1 MFTFL
6 FIYVKMLSYQ
16 NHFKEQYMGTI
27 EKELVD
33 KEYPGLVVP
42 LGSSGTY
49 ATCYENRPCDLTYP
63 YRVLY

>member
-1 MFTFL
+1 
-6 FIYVKMLSYQ
+6 
-16 NHFKEQYMGTI
+16 MGTI

-49 ATCYENRPCDLTYP
+49 ATCYKNRPCDLTYP